1 MSQWVSIAT
10 FDNHVEAHFYATLL
24 DSKGIPCHLADETM
38 MTLFP
43 IYNISLGG
51 IKVQVLE
58 EDVNQAKEII
68 RAQRPNKT
76 GSENSTLEPCP
87 NCGSQQVLW
96 RQRFFLKLVQFL
108 AAILYI
114 PTPMPK
120 GATLRC
126 QKCGHSYTHR
136 G

>member
-1 MSQWVSIAT
+1 MSYWVSIDT

-24 DSKGIPCHLADETM
+24 DSKGIPCQLADETM

-51 IKVQVLE
+51 IKLQVLE
-58 EDVNQAKEII
+58 EDVNQATEILTS
-68 RAQRPNKT
+68 QRPNTAIKANKAL
-76 GSENSTLEPCP
+76 GPCL
-87 NCGSQQVLW
+87 NCGSQKILW
-96 RQRFFLKLVQFL
+96 HQGFHFKLLRFF

-114 PTPMPK
+114 HVPMPK
-120 GATLRC
+120 GSTLRC
-126 QKCGHSYTHR
+126 QKCGHTFTHQ